1 MIAFFLVAGL
11 GFSLDKKT
19 VENNK
24 RKLLLTEPCK
34 SSCDSGFDSSCD
46 EQDEDGAW
54 ALGCDMHPTKS
65 CDADCHYSPPPP
77 AAPWQGIGGYPSP
90 PPNSPPSDDRM
101 LPLAIMFFVIAA
113 IFFVCVCVM
122 AGYGNGT
129 GNGAERT
136 QYWCFCCLPGLRGRS
151 SWEDR
156 EEEVTKAEQ
165 VVVETGVAVPTL
177 NLPSLVL

>member
-34 SSCDSGFDSSCD
+34 SFCDSGHDASCD
-46 EQDEDGAW
+46 VQDEDGDW
-54 ALGCDMHPTKS
+54 VLGCDMHPTTS

-77 AAPWQGIGGYPSP
+77 AAPWLGLGGYPSP
-90 PPNSPPSDDRM
+90 PPNSPPDDDRM

-113 IFFVCVCVM
+113 IFFVCVCVL
-122 AGYGNGT
+122 AGYGNGA

-151 SWEDR
+151 SWEDHQ
-156 EEEVTKAEQ
+156 EVMKAEQ

-177 NLPSLVL
+177 NLPSLVI